1 MEHKGPEIQLTHLLT
16 GQTVRARL
24 AVSGWEEATE
34 AVGQLLVDAGSI
46 TTGYIQAMK
55 RVLEEM
61 GPYAVIA
68 PGIVLLHARP
78 EDGVLSPC
86 LGLVTLSTP
95 VEFGHSENDPVDI
108 VLALGATDK
117 KTHISALQQLATLLG
132 DERGLELIRS
142 APDSRTLL
150 ENIHSWEN
158 AGGSP

>member
-1 MEHKGPEIQLTHLLT
+1 MDQEEQEFRLITLLNEH
-16 GQTVRARL
+16 TVRARV
-24 AVSGWEEATE
+24 AVADWEQATE
-34 AVGQLLVDAGSI
+34 AVGQLLVDAGKI
-46 TTGYIQAMK
+46 DAGYIEAMK
-55 RVLEEM
+55 RVLKEL

-86 LGLVTLSTP
+86 LGLITLTKP

-117 KTHISALQQLATLLG
+117 KTHISALQQLAMLLG
-132 DERGLELIRS
+132 DEKGLELIRS

-150 ENIHSWEN
+150 ENIHTWAN
-158 AGGSP
+158 TGGSS